1 MPSDSPRSKACSG
14 SEGDGRAEAAEA
26 AALKQSSLV
35 PISLRLDKELL
46 AQIDAYCKQT
56 GQGRSSFLRS
66 AAVAVMEGSVPQG
79 NTAQGSAVD
88 QGARDALEA
97 LLKRVQFLEEELKQV
112 QELQQEARE
121 VLLSK
126 PDEFAARFGQ

>member
-1 MPSDSPRSKACSG
+1 MPSDTPRSMAGSLKA
-14 SEGDGRAEAAEA
+14 AAE
-26 AALKQSSLV
+26 STLV
-35 PISLRLDKELL
+35 PISLRLEKDLL

-121 VLLSK
+121 VILSK

>member
-1 MPSDSPRSKACSG
+1 MPASP
-14 SEGDGRAEAAEA
+14 D
-26 AALKQSSLV
+26 LV
-35 PISLRLDKELL
+35 PISLRLDKALL
-46 AQIDAYCKQT
+46 AQIDEYCKQT

-79 NTAQGSAVD
+79 NAAQTAMVD

-121 VLLSK
+121 VILSK